1 MNKKWFLVAAVMPIA
16 ALPLA
21 TYLLFNYIST
31 VPRSIME
38 SAFIDGAT
46 SSWIWFLWKPVPTM
60 RS

>member
-38 SAFIDGAT
+38 SAFIDEAT
-46 SSWIWFLWKPVPTM
+46 SSWI
-60 RS
+60 